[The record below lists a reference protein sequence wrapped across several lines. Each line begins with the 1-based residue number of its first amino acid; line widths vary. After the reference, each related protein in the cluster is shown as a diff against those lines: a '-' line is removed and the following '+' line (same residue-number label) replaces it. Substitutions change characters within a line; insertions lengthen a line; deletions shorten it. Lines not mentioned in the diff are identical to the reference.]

1 MKIIKDIKR
10 LVSLIELTAQM
21 TNENQNLLRNIIK
34 RLDDKPTPYE
44 KVMAQANV
52 IKKGKGRPRKDRK

>member
-1 MKIIKDIKR
+1 
-10 LVSLIELTAQM
+10 M